1 MGIYDTLSQLDA
13 DQAPQP
19 TKPPTAVEP
28 QSPQAT
34 TTTPKNTRTP
44 RRHDVV
50 GDVVTSVLAGV
61 DLAAWR
67 EVVSDTETH
76 SSALRLSA
84 AERDAVEDLVRDL
97 RRAKR
102 IKTSMNEL
110 ARLGL
115 LLLVHDFRTREEE
128 SIVYRVKKS

>member
-19 TKPPTAVEP
+19 RQKTAAVQP
-28 QSPQAT
+28 QSPEAPAS
-34 TTTPKNTRTP
+34 TPKSTRTP
-44 RRHDVV
+44 RRHDVA
-50 GDVVTSVLAGV
+50 GDVVTSLLTGV
-61 DLAAWR
+61 DLVAWR
-67 EVVSDTETH
+67 EMVADTETH

-115 LLLVHDFRTREEE
+115 LLLVHDFRAREEE

>member
-1 MGIYDTLSQLDA
+1 MGIYDTLSQLDNNP
-13 DQAPQP
+13 APQP
-19 TKPPTAVEP
+19 RQEPTAIEP
-28 QSPQAT
+28 QSPEAPSS
-34 TTTPKNTRTP
+34 TPKSTRTP

-50 GDVVTSVLAGV
+50 SDVVTSLLAGV
-61 DLAAWR
+61 DMTAWR
-67 EVVSDTETH
+67 EMVADTETH

-84 AERDAVEDLVRDL
+84 VERDAVEDLVRDL

-115 LLLVHDFRTREEE
+115 LLLVHDFREREEQ